1 MEITK
6 KRLHDEG
13 NSCSR
18 QLTSLEVT
26 VEDEELGDMQRRS
39 AAGSRAMMCTILAQ
53 QCFFAKIGLTN
64 IDLEGKEA
72 GVWWMSN

>member
-39 AAGSRAMMCTILAQ
+39 AAGSRAMMCTILA
-53 QCFFAKIGLTN
+53 
-64 IDLEGKEA
+64 
-72 GVWWMSN
+72 